1 LGRHRPGCPPK
12 IATPMGGA
20 STSASRFSQARNHL
34 SLRSWWL
41 KNGIPKDPGMLVSS
55 CQL

>member
-20 STSASRFSQARNHL
+20 STSASRFSQNETCTKL
-34 SLRSWWL
+34 
-41 KNGIPKDPGMLVSS
+41 PGTISV
-55 CQL
+55 